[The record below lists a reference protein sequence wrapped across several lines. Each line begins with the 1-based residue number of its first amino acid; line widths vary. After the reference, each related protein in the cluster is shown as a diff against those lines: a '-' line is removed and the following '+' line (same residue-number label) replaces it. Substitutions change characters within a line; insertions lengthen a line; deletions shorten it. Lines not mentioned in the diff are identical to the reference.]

1 MKPDPPVG
9 GPTPEIYSPRKAR
22 AHRGMSS
29 LYIQTFTVRAERTG
43 QNGHLKINQTN
54 VNQDDSSMAVSTVS
68 MASISIKTLKNT
80 TRHRLLWNLFNA
92 LLHVLCSK
100 ADFV

>member
-54 VNQDDSSMAVSTVS
+54 ANQDDSSMAVSTC
-68 MASISIKTLKNT
+68 
-80 TRHRLLWNLFNA
+80 LLYTSPSPRDQRGSRMPSSA
-92 LLHVLCSK
+92 
-100 ADFV
+100 